1 MAKVLTINSIG
12 NIQEIENRFT
22 ISLNNQN
29 LTAGNAIGTD
39 YILFCSGNCTITLLT
54 AIGNTNLYT
63 IINEGT
69 GVITVIFTAG
79 QNANNSTSVA
89 INTEVSLNFISN
101 NSNYRIF

>member
-1 MAKVLTINSIG
+1 MAKVLTINAIG
-12 NIQEIENRFT
+12 NVQEIENRFT

-29 LTAGNAIGTD
+29 LTALSVIGTD
-39 YILFCSGNCTITLLT
+39 YVYFCSGNCTITLPT

-69 GVITVIFTAG
+69 GVITVIFSAG

-89 INTEVSLNFISN
+89 INNEVSLNFISN